1 MTARGKHEAV
11 QDQIQEIGADFL
23 RVMVEKCLHGMMEE
37 EVAKH
42 LCAGPHER
50 TASRQGYR
58 NGHRRRSWKT
68 RVGELDLQVPQTRGG
83 DPYHP
88 SFFARWERV
97 ERALLT
103 TCAEMYYQGVSTRKV
118 ADVLE
123 TMGGFSLSAATVSRV
138 ASELDEQIAVFRGRP
153 LEHATWP
160 FLVVDA
166 RYEKVRRSGRVTSTA
181 VLIVAGIS
189 AEGRREILTWRVADT
204 ESEDTWRAVFREM
217 KQRGVSGVE
226 VLISD
231 AHKGI
236 QAALA
241 REFQGTAWQRCR
253 VHFIREIL
261 KKVASKRRSELAN
274 DLRSIFC
281 MDDRKACLEVARDVA
296 AKWRAC
302 SAGVARAIEE
312 GIEDCLTVHDLPDRS
327 RRRLHSTNLLERLN
341 RELKRRCRTVGI
353 FPNEAA
359 LDRLV
364 GAQLIDIDERWQCET
379 MRYVILDK
387 DAGDMARDNADQA
400 NDGRNSKRA
409 A

>member
-1 MTARGKHEAV
+1 MTARHKHEAV
-11 QDQIQEIGADFL
+11 QDEIQEIGADFL
-23 RVMVEKCLHGMMEE
+23 RAMVETCLHRMMEE

-42 LCAGPHER
+42 LSAGPHER

-58 NGHRRRSWKT
+58 NGHRQRTWKT

-83 DPYHP
+83 EPYHP
-88 SFFARWERV
+88 SFLAHWERV
-97 ERALLT
+97 ERGVLV

-123 TMGGFSLSAATVSRV
+123 AMGGFSLSAATVSKV
-138 ASELDEQIAVFRGRP
+138 AAELDEQIAAFRGRS
-153 LEHATWP
+153 LDHSTWP
-160 FLVVDA
+160 FLIVDA
-166 RYEKVRRSGRVTSTA
+166 RYDKVRRSGRVASTA
-181 VLIVAGIS
+181 VLVVAGIS

-204 ESEDTWRAVFREM
+204 ESEDTWRTVFREL
-217 KQRGVSGVE
+217 KQRGVRGVE
-226 VLISD
+226 GLVSD

-253 VHFIREIL
+253 VHFIRELL
-261 KKVASKRRSELAN
+261 KKVPSKRRSELAD
-274 DLRSIFC
+274 DLRAIFRL
-281 MDDRKACLEVARDVA
+281 DDRKTCLEAARDVA
-296 AKWRAC
+296 AKWRPR
-302 SAGVARAIEE
+302 SAAVASAIEE
-312 GIEDCLTVHDLPDRS
+312 GIEDCLTVHDLPERV

-379 MRYVILDK
+379 IRYVILDK
-387 DAGDMARDNADQA
+387 DGGGSGPGENRPDHRQ
-400 NDGRNSKRA
+400 R
-409 A
+409 

>member
-1 MTARGKHEAV
+1 
-11 QDQIQEIGADFL
+11 
-23 RVMVEKCLHGMMEE
+23 
-37 EVAKH
+37 
-42 LCAGPHER
+42 
-50 TASRQGYR
+50 
-58 NGHRRRSWKT
+58 
-68 RVGELDLQVPQTRGG
+68 
-83 DPYHP
+83 
-88 SFFARWERV
+88 
-97 ERALLT
+97 
-103 TCAEMYYQGVSTRKV
+103 
-118 ADVLE
+118 
-123 TMGGFSLSAATVSRV
+123 V